1 MLGLTKIGELIDPCT
16 WAYGQVRG
24 GVDCSQVNPFFWYSG
39 DPVTNYGWI
48 NTHPGDQRKVQ
59 NVGPFTLVKGKE
71 VEIFVAY
78 AVGQGTDYLTSITE
92 SKNISGVAGVLYK
105 SNFDTTSVVFS

>member
-48 NTHPGDQRKVQ
+48 NTYPGDQRQ
-59 NVGPFTLVKGKE
+59 DAEYRSFHP
-71 VEIFVAY
+71 
-78 AVGQGTDYLTSITE
+78 
-92 SKNISGVAGVLYK
+92 
-105 SNFDTTSVVFS
+105 